1 MSSLLPGLR
10 EAARVADA
18 ESARVLARG
27 MSSFHFFFG
36 LMTCLATAYMFGA
49 MPESVWLV
57 YACEALLILGYRLWI
72 DWTTHTRPRT
82 MFYFLDFCWIANF
95 ATSAI
100 AFTILFQVVDD
111 AFLGDRFPTLDIA
124 SAYPDLGRIVCLVAT
139 GPLGWSVVVLSNA
152 LVLHDIQLFSGCFI
166 HLWPSITTLA
176 VRWHPEQVMAAY
188 PGHFDSLTGFHDPPS
203 GASLFNLWKLGLL
216 AYAVWWGPF
225 TLWMLVHGRFQ
236 SPGRTNAD
244 TVYFNLVATNGVVRK
259 LLGVPNKS
267 NGEDAFYNKA
277 ASLGAV
283 CKYMALHAT
292 LVQGSFFFS
301 ALCYKYME
309 LHAAWAF
316 MLVCVALYNASSRYH
331 WNMTQRY
338 SRAMA
343 KAVAKAEAEANAAA
357 KAQ

>member
-1 MSSLLPGLR
+1 
-10 EAARVADA
+10 
-18 ESARVLARG
+18 
-27 MSSFHFFFG
+27 
-36 LMTCLATAYMFGA
+36 MT
-49 MPESVWLV
+49 
-57 YACEALLILGYRLWI
+57 
-72 DWTTHTRPRT
+72 
-82 MFYFLDFCWIANF
+82 
-95 ATSAI
+95 
-100 AFTILFQVVDD
+100 
-111 AFLGDRFPTLDIA
+111 
-124 SAYPDLGRIVCLVAT
+124 
-139 GPLGWSVVVLSNA
+139 
-152 LVLHDIQLFSGCFI
+152 
-166 HLWPSITTLA
+166 
-176 VRWHPEQVMAAY
+176 
-188 PGHFDSLTGFHDPPS
+188 
-203 GASLFNLWKLGLL
+203 
-216 AYAVWWGPF
+216 
-225 TLWMLVHGRFQ
+225 
-236 SPGRTNAD
+236 D